1 MIRLRRLAAI
11 ATLLAGLAMPAA
23 AMAMDHVPYDG
34 AAVSA
39 AKESGQKIIL
49 GIWATWCGVCQAQ
62 IAVLDQ
68 LATDPRFDAITI
80 FHIDFDTQKNVMR
93 LVGAQV
99 RSQMIAFDGTT
110 EIDRLI
116 DITDPVEIEA
126 FLLALVDH

>member
-1 MIRLRRLAAI
+1 MRRLRRLAGITALI
-11 ATLLAGLAMPAA
+11 AGLAAPAVV
-23 AMAMDHVPYDG
+23 MAMDHVPYDM
-34 AAVSA
+34 AAVAA
-39 AKESGQKIIL
+39 AKEGGQKIIL

-93 LVGAQV
+93 LVGAEV

-110 EIDRLI
+110 EIGRLI
-116 DITDPVEIEA
+116 DITDPAEIEA
-126 FLLALVDH
+126 FLLTLVDH